1 MKTTEINLEQLADI
15 FETKKEI
22 ERKEH
27 AGMIES
33 TFEWNGDD
41 MSVKVFHGYQGNAV
55 MVQG

>member
-27 AGMIES
+27 IGMIES

-41 MSVKVFHGYQGNAV
+41 TKVKVFHGYGNYALRV
-55 MVQG
+55 E